1 MTTSST
7 TMPNETDFE
16 VLPPEMPGA
25 SYTSADLTPDQE
37 LILKQVEKLARILD
51 SAVNIPGLN
60 WRVGADGVIGMLLPV
75 VGDVATSLAS
85 GFIVVQAG
93 RLGLPRA
100 KLAKMVMNILVD
112 TGVGSVPFAGDIFD
126 LVVKANLKNVDMIRE
141 HFQLP
146 PMERSWK
153 TPPKGGDL

>member
-1 MTTSST
+1 MTI
-7 TMPNETDFE
+7 PNETHFE
-16 VLPPEMPGA
+16 VLPPEMPEA
-25 SYTSADLTPDQE
+25 SAPPQYLTPDQE

-51 SAVNIPGLN
+51 SAINIPGLN
-60 WRVGADGVIGMLLPV
+60 WRVGADGAIGMLLPV

-85 GFIVVQAG
+85 GYIVIQAG

-100 KLAKMVMNILVD
+100 KLAKMVVNILID

-126 LVVKANLKNVDMIRE
+126 LVVKANLKNVDMIRA

-153 TPPKGGDL
+153 TPPSTGDQ

>member
-25 SYTSADLTPDQE
+25 SYTSRDLTPDQE

-51 SAVNIPGLN
+51 SALNIPGLN
-60 WRVGADGVIGMLLPV
+60 WRVGADGIIGMLLPV

-85 GFIVVQAG
+85 GFIVIQAG

-126 LVVKANLKNVDMIRE
+126 LVVKANLKNVDMIRA

-153 TPPKGGDL
+153 TPPKGGDQ

>member
-1 MTTSST
+1 
-7 TMPNETDFE
+7 MPNETDFE

-25 SYTSADLTPDQE
+25 STAPSDLTPEQE
-37 LILKQVEKLARILD
+37 LILRQVEKLARILD
-51 SAVNIPGLN
+51 SAINIPGLN
-60 WRVGADGVIGMLLPV
+60 WRVGADGAIGLLLPV

-85 GFIVVQAG
+85 GYIVIQAG

-112 TGVGSVPFAGDIFD
+112 TGVGSVPFAGDILD
-126 LVVKANLKNVDMIRE
+126 LVVKANLKNVDMIRA

-153 TPPKGGDL
+153 TPPSTGDQ

>member
-25 SYTSADLTPDQE
+25 SYTPTDLTPDQE

-51 SAVNIPGLN
+51 SAINIPGLN